1 MSIHN
6 NMNNNMIK
14 IDFYI
19 PKIMNNKVTRI
30 ADLTESTRSEVI
42 RSALRDYLDKRL
54 LELGDK

>member
-1 MSIHN
+1 
-6 NMNNNMIK
+6 MNNNMIK

-54 LELGDK
+54 FELGEK

>member
-1 MSIHN
+1 MVTIQLR
-6 NMNNNMIK
+6 MING
-14 IDFYI
+14 DRVELRI
-19 PKIMNNKVTRI
+19 PKKMNNKITRI